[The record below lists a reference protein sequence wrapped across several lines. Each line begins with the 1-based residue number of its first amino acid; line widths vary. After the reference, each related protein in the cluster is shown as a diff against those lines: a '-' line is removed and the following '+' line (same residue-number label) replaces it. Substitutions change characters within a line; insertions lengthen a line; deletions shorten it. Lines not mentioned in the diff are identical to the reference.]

1 VDLISRSES
10 TSIVD
15 PIVLSQARGLG
26 YSIAVG
32 HDFVAISK
40 WVGAWAVFSCEKAT
54 VEGTNVVLALALTRV
69 QTNLVITARVVGN
82 HGQGDVLFQRSVV
95 DTPLADPCLTTAQF
109 EAVTGMRFGWSKD
122 QKGTPVFAGD
132 RLDLEIF
139 QNNDGTKPE
148 ATATFDNLELRR
160 YEIPPVGVERAV
172 RLTWPESAV
181 ADFGVEFAPRAV
193 GPWLPLNNPTWP
205 GLKQLT
211 VPATSDMQF
220 FRLREMP

>member
-1 VDLISRSES
+1 
-10 TSIVD
+10 
-15 PIVLSQARGLG
+15 
-26 YSIAVG
+26 
-32 HDFVAISK
+32 
-40 WVGAWAVFSCEKAT
+40 
-54 VEGTNVVLALALTRV
+54 
-69 QTNLVITARVVGN
+69 
-82 HGQGDVLFQRSVV
+82 
-95 DTPLADPCLTTAQF
+95 
-109 EAVTGMRFGWSKD
+109 MRFGWSKD

-148 ATATFDNLELRR
+148 ATATFDNLALRR

-181 ADFGVEFAPRAV
+181 AAV
-193 GPWLPLNNPTWP
+193 GPWLPLNNPTGP

-220 FRLREMP
+220 FRLRGMP

>member
-1 VDLISRSES
+1 M
-10 TSIVD
+10 
-15 PIVLSQARGLG
+15 
-26 YSIAVG
+26 
-32 HDFVAISK
+32 
-40 WVGAWAVFSCEKAT
+40 GAWAILSCEKAT
-54 VEGTNVVLALALTRV
+54 VGGTNLVLALALTRV

-95 DTPLADPCLTTAQF
+95 DTPLADPSLTWAQF
-109 EAVTGMRFGWSKD
+109 EAVTGIRLGWSKD

-132 RLDLEIF
+132 RVGLEIF
-139 QNNDGTKPE
+139 QNNNGTKPE

-172 RLTWPESAV
+172 RLTWPESAA
-181 ADFGVEFAPRAV
+181 ADFGVEYAPAAQ

-205 GLKQLT
+205 GFKHIT
-211 VPATSDMQF
+211 VPSTGDMQF